1 MAPETISRWARRY
14 ALVSAA
20 ALCLWQVGVLVGVP
34 RRTEVTLAVYG
45 FLFPMVFGK
54 AYSLVPTYFD
64 RTLAVPRAPVVGFP
78 FVVAGAGGLAA
89 ATLRE
94 TPPWVGVVGALA
106 WTVAVGVFLGT
117 LGWTVRHNLSGG
129 DTATGAHNAARRPVD
144 RVANAF
150 VPVAFSYLLV
160 GTYATLAS
168 HTGLPP
174 LLDGYPPRTT
184 HLLAAGAV
192 ALLVFALGFR
202 LLPRFFSAPLPRP
215 LAAATLLPG
224 AVGPA
229 LLATRLSGG
238 PWFRVGALL
247 EAGAVCGF
255 ALAVALLFRRSARR
269 RVGLATVLVA
279 AGFGVLGVAFGLW
292 FALRSISAA
301 LVSAHLRVNLLGFLG
316 LTVVGL
322 AYQFYPPAVGDLP
335 GASDR
340 TARVSVL
347 ALAGGLLAQVGGV
360 TLSLSS
366 LATLGQALTLGG
378 ALCYAYLLGA
388 AFLTR

>member
-34 RRTEVTLAVYG
+34 RRMEVTLAVYG

-64 RTLAVPRAPVVGFP
+64 RPLAVPRAPAVGFP
-78 FVVAGAGGLAA
+78 FVVAGAGGLAV

-94 TPPWVGVVGALA
+94 TPPWLGAVGALA

-160 GTYATLAS
+160 GTYATLAP

-174 LLDGYPPRTT
+174 LLDGYPPRAT

-215 LAAATLLPG
+215 LAVATLVPG
-224 AVGPA
+224 AAGPA
-229 LLATRLSGG
+229 LLATRLNGG

-269 RVGLATVLVA
+269 RVGLSTVLVA

-292 FALRSISAA
+292 FAFGSVSAA

-322 AYQFYPPAVGDLP
+322 AYQFYPPAVGNLP

-347 ALAGGLLAQVGGV
+347 ALAGGLLAQAGGV